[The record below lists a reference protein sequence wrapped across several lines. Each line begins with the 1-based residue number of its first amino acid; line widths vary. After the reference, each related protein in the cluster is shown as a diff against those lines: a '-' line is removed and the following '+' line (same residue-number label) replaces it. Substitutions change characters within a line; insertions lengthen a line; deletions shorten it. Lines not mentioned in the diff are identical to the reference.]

1 MAQFIEA
8 LVIQADRLR
17 EIGQQMQEE
26 VKVLKFDF
34 NMNLEQRNFYSN
46 QIEYYSAVLRRL
58 AENSARYQRRGA
70 QLEEAFDREQCA
82 SDELLRIYESIGDK
96 QQEIDKDLA
105 KEKEICSQV
114 DQIDSYKKKIDI
126 SVQILSI

>member
-1 MAQFIEA
+1 MAQFREA

-34 NMNLEQRNFYSN
+34 NMNLEQHNFYSN
-46 QIEYYSAVLRRL
+46 QIKYYSAVLRRL

>member
-1 MAQFIEA
+1 
-8 LVIQADRLR
+8 
-17 EIGQQMQEE
+17 MQEE

>member
-58 AENSARYQRRGA
+58 AENSARFQRRGA

>member
-1 MAQFIEA
+1 MAQFREA

-26 VKVLKFDF
+26 VKVLKFNV
-34 NMNLEQRNFYSN
+34 NMNLEQRNFYSI
-46 QIEYYSAVLRRL
+46 QIEYYSTVLRRL

>member
-34 NMNLEQRNFYSN
+34 NMNLEQHNFYSN

-58 AENSARYQRRGA
+58 AENSARFQRRGA